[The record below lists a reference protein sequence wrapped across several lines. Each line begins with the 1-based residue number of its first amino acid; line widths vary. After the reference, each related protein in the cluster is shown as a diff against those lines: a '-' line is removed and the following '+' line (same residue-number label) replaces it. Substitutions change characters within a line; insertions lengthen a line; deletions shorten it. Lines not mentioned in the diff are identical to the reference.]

1 MIRRRSRTRRVL
13 ATVLFTDIVGST
25 ERADAMGDRAW
36 RDLLRRHH
44 AVVRRQLKR
53 HRGREIDT
61 AGDGFFATF
70 AQPADA
76 IACALDVANE
86 VTALSL
92 EVRAGIHVGEVEPI
106 GDKVGGI
113 AVHLAARILG
123 AAEPGQILVSG
134 TVRELVSG
142 SGFRFVDLGPRA
154 LKGVSEEWH
163 LYAVVRPAAEPPDA
177 ADDATRPRRRWLSAR
192 VLGAIG
198 ALALVVA
205 VGEAAYLLT
214 RDSSHAANSAQGPNT
229 IREVMADGKL
239 GRAFP
244 VGRGPSAIVVTSE
257 ALWVANSDGG
267 TVSRVDRTSG
277 EEAVIGSGAP
287 MDLAITTGSLWV
299 LDPFASTVTAVTTSD
314 ARVADTIDLHGRTIA
329 ASDDAVWLADDVHDK
344 LHRIDPR
351 TRKVI
356 DSIGLT
362 AGSGPSAL
370 AVAPEGVWVVN
381 GLAGTISR
389 LDPRSGRVVIGSLAL
404 SSPPTDIAVGSAGV
418 WVLAREADLL
428 IQIDAGTN
436 RVARQVPV
444 CDRPAALVVGDGVVW
459 VACAGDRSVWR
470 INANGGKP
478 VITPLDGVPGGLA
491 IDGDHVWVTIR
502 ES

>member
-1 MIRRRSRTRRVL
+1 
-13 ATVLFTDIVGST
+13 VLFTDIVGST
-25 ERADAMGDRAW
+25 ERADTIGDRAW

-86 VTALSL
+86 VAALSL
-92 EVRAGIHVGEVEPI
+92 EVRAGIHVGEVEPM

-123 AAEPGQILVSG
+123 VAEPGQILASG

-142 SGFRFVDLGPRA
+142 SGFSFVDLGNRS
-154 LKGVSEEWH
+154 LKGVTEEWH
-163 LYAVVRPAAEPPDA
+163 LYAVARPAAAEPPGA
-177 ADDATRPRRRWLSAR
+177 AEDATRPRRRWLSGR
-192 VLGAIG
+192 VVGAIG

-214 RDSSHAANSAQGPNT
+214 RDASQAANAAQGPNAV
-229 IREVMADGKL
+229 REVMADGKL
-239 GRAFP
+239 GRAFA
-244 VGRGPSAIVVTSE
+244 VGRGPSAIVVTPE

-277 EEAVIGSGAP
+277 EGAVIGSGAP

-299 LDPFASTVTAVTTSD
+299 LDPFAGTVTVVTTND
-314 ARVADTIDLHGRTIA
+314 TRVADTIDLHGRTIA
-329 ASDDAVWLADDVHDK
+329 ATDDAVWLADDLHDQ

-351 TRKVI
+351 TREVL

-370 AVAPEGVWVVN
+370 AVGPEGLWVVN
-381 GLAGTISR
+381 GLARTISR

-404 SSPPTDIAVGSAGV
+404 SSAPTDIAVGPAGV
-418 WVLAREADLL
+418 WVLAVEADLL
-428 IQIDAGTN
+428 IEIDPATN

-444 CDRPAALVVGDGVVW
+444 CDRAAALVVGEGVVW

-470 INANGGKP
+470 INADGAKP

-491 IDGDHVWVTIR
+491 IDGDHIWVTIR